1 MSLAGINEQ
10 CFPFL
15 GCNVFPLRF
24 RFDFPVAYCLARG
37 HEHLEDPR
45 QARVQG
51 VRRYQTFGLIFLID
65 ALNIVHDDMYYYY
78 FMIGLARGVRQPFDD
93 SF

>member
-15 GCNVFPLRF
+15 PDVFPVCYF
-24 RFDFPVAYCLARG
+24 STSDFPAAYCLARG
-37 HEHLEDPR
+37 YGHLEDPR

-51 VRRYQTFGLIFLID
+51 VRRYQTFGLRFLID
-65 ALNIVHDDMYYYY
+65 ALDIVHDDMYYYN
-78 FMIGLARGVRQPFDD
+78 FMMGLARWSVTAL
-93 SF
+93 

>member
-1 MSLAGINEQ
+1 MSNAFLALDLLSVR
-10 CFPFL
+10 CFSPF
-15 GCNVFPLRF
+15 GFSA
-24 RFDFPVAYCLARG
+24 AYCLARG

-51 VRRYQTFGLIFLID
+51 VWRYQTFGFGFLID

-78 FMIGLARGVRQPFDD
+78 FMMGLAR
-93 SF
+93 